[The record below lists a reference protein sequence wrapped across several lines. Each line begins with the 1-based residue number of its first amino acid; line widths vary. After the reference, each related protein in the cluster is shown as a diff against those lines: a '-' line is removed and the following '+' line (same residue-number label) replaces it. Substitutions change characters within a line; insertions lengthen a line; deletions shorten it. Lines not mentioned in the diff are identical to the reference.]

1 MYQARLASLNSM
13 KLSSGKSI
21 PISSQSQVQIITFCI
36 IYMYY
41 NPYQFDGLIIQNNY
55 FNFSD
60 SFHNNLY
67 DAQPKCS
74 SMIQQYDLCAHM
86 KNDQK

>member
-41 NPYQFDGLIIQNNY
+41 NPYQFDGLIIQNND
-55 FNFSD
+55 FNSSD
-60 SFHNNLY
+60 SYHNNQY
-67 DAQPKCS
+67 DAQTECS
-74 SMIQQYDLCAHM
+74 SMIQQYVLCAQI
-86 KNDQK
+86 KNAQK